1 MTTETGTTQNGD
13 DFEADVAN
21 ATDAAVDGAE
31 TQASAPDPLELAR
44 SLLGEDAAP
53 EDMGGLLV
61 AKLQAALAEIETLK
75 DAGLRALA
83 ESENVRR
90 RAEREKTEARIYA
103 IDKFARDLLPVADN
117 LGRAIST
124 APEALKG
131 DPAFDGFVTGV
142 DMTQRELLNAF
153 ERHGLT
159 RVGAKGDKFDPSIHQ
174 AVAQIPSDMAAGDVA
189 EVFQPGYVLAG
200 RTLRAAMVAVS
211 AGQPAA
217 ESAPSDPTAS

>member
-13 DFEADVAN
+13 ELDTDIAN
-21 ATDAAVDGAE
+21 AADAAAKEAE
-31 TQASAPDPLELAR
+31 AQESAPDPLELAR

-211 AGQPAA
+211 AGQPA
-217 ESAPSDPTAS
+217 EEPAPSDPAGS

>member
-1 MTTETGTTQNGD
+1 MSTQTGAPNSGEEPDVQPRSPHE
-13 DFEADVAN
+13 EAVQ
-21 ATDAAVDGAE
+21 TSDA
-31 TQASAPDPLELAR
+31 APDPAEALAAAR
-44 SLLGEDAAP
+44 ALVGEDAAP

-61 AKLQAALAEIETLK
+61 ERLQAALAEIDTLK

-90 RAEREKTEARIYA
+90 RAEREKSEARLYA

-117 LGRAIST
+117 LGRALAT

-131 DPAFDGFVTGV
+131 DAAFDGFVTGV
-142 DMTQRELLNAF
+142 EMTLKELLTAF
-153 ERHGLT
+153 ERHGLAQ
-159 RVGAKGDKFDPSIHQ
+159 VGAKGDKFDPAVHQ
-174 AVAQIPSDMAAGDVA
+174 AVAQIPSDQAAGDVA

-217 ESAPSDPTAS
+217 EPAPSDPAAT

>member
-1 MTTETGTTQNGD
+1 MTTETGTTQNSD
-13 DFEADVAN
+13 ELDAEIAN
-21 ATDAAVDGAE
+21 AADAAADGTEA
-31 TQASAPDPLELAR
+31 QVCAQDPLELAR

-53 EDMGGLLV
+53 EDMGRLLV
-61 AKLQAALAEIETLK
+61 ARLQAALAEIETLK

-124 APEALKG
+124 APEACRG

-159 RVGAKGDKFDPSIHQ
+159 RVGAKGDKFDPSVHQ
-174 AVAQIPSDMAAGDVA
+174 AVAQIPSDMTAGDVA

-211 AGQPAA
+211 AGQPVTDP
-217 ESAPSDPTAS
+217 APSDPADK